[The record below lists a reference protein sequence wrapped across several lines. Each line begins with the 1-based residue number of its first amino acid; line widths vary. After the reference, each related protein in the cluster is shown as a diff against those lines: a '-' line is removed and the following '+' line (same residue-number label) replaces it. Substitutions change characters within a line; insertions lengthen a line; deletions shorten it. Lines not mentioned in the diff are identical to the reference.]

1 MFWPEEESV
10 TVVPMAR
17 VLDGS
22 SVGEECRVKMGRAFY
37 TGKIKAVGK
46 LLHVHHNYPQHLH
59 STSLHKTL

>member
-46 LLHVHHNYPQHLH
+46 LLHVHSAQ
-59 STSLHKTL
+59 